1 MIDLTSYVRPGDGV
15 WWSQTSAEPT
25 PLVDALIEQVDA
37 IGGVRAFVGMS
48 WNERLLDAPDSLD
61 VSSYGALGSLR
72 RLSSAGRL
80 TVVPT
85 HYSALPGLFASGSLP
100 SDVGL
105 VQVSPADEDGLYSLG
120 VGVDYIAD
128 AVPHTRTL
136 IAEVNRRMPA
146 TRGSVRLPRSRFA
159 AVVETDRPLL
169 ELPDAA
175 ASDVDRGIAATIAQL
190 IEDGDTIQIG
200 VGGLPTAVLAA
211 LQGHRALGVHS
222 GMISDGIADLV
233 EAGVVTGERKEI
245 DAGLVVTGAALGS
258 RSLYERLGGLPVE
271 FRPASYT
278 HASEV
283 LGRLRRLVSINSAV
297 EVDLSGQV
305 NAEVRRGVYIGA
317 IGGHRDFSRAAS
329 STGARSII
337 ALRATS
343 RGRSTIVPTV
353 GTVTTG
359 RTDVDVVVTE
369 YGAAPV
375 RGCSVQERATRL
387 LAIAAPEFHDELR
400 AGLADEAVVTA

>member
-1 MIDLTSYVRPGDGV
+1 MIDLTAFIRPGDGV

-25 PLVDALIEQVDA
+25 PLVHALIDQVDA

-48 WNERLLDAPDSLD
+48 WNERLIDAPDSLD
-61 VSSYGALGSLR
+61 VASYGALGALR
-72 RLSSAGRL
+72 GLSRAGRL

-85 HYSALPGLFASGSLP
+85 NYSALPDLFAKGALP
-100 SDVGL
+100 CDVGF
-105 VQVSPADEDGLYSLG
+105 VQVSAPDEDGRYSLG

-146 TRGSVRLPRSRFA
+146 TRGSLRLRRSRFA
-159 AVVETDRPLL
+159 AVLETDRPLL
-169 ELPDAA
+169 ELPDVA
-175 ASDVDRGIAATIAQL
+175 ASSVDARIARIVAELVA
-190 IEDGDTIQIG
+190 DGDTLQIG

-211 LQGHRALGVHS
+211 LRNHRALGVHS
-222 GMISDGIADLV
+222 GMISDGILDLMD
-233 EAGVVTGERKEI
+233 AGVVTGERKEI
-245 DAGLVVTGAALGS
+245 DAGIVVTGAALGS
-258 RSLYERLGGLPVE
+258 RRLYERVAELPIE

-278 HASEV
+278 HAAAN

-297 EVDLSGQV
+297 DVDLTGQV
-305 NAEVRRGVYIGA
+305 NAEVRGGVYIGA
-317 IGGHRDFSRAAS
+317 IGGHSDFSHAAS

-343 RGRSTIVPTV
+343 RGRSTILPTIT
-353 GTVTTG
+353 TVTTA

-369 YGAAPV
+369 FGAASL
-375 RGCSVQERATRL
+375 RGCTLDERAARL
-387 LAIAAPEFHDELR
+387 IAIAAPEFRAELSAAR
-400 AGLADEAVVTA
+400 MVDAAVTA